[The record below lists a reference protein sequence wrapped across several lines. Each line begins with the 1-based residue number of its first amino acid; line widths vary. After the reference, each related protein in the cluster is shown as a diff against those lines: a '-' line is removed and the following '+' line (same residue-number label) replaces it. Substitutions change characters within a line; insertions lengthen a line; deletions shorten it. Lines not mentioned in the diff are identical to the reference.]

1 MSYKSTPKVELHL
14 HFEGAAPPDFIRQ
27 LAFEQ
32 KVDLSKIFNEDGSYK
47 YRDFDHFLEVYEAAT
62 SVLKTPEHFA
72 RLCSAVLERSAE
84 NGVVYCE
91 TFLSPD
97 FCGGADVS
105 AWREYLHAIEEAAA
119 KADRDMGITLRGIVT
134 PIRHFGPE
142 QAKKAALC
150 AAETKGD
157 FIVGLGMGGAEMMHR
172 PGDFAYSSE
181 EEKKKIKSIIQN
193 KGYDAVVLTVMK
205 EKQELVKTEIEG
217 SHYAGGTY
225 YGYYPRYYGGF
236 TRFYVNPMSYTTL
249 GNYVEETS
257 TTYTSANY
265 VLETL
270 VFNLDNEAD
279 KELVAVVTTRL
290 EEPDNA
296 AEAASTCVKA
306 ITKRF
311 N

>member
-1 MSYKSTPKVELHL
+1 MKNKLTLPFLLGILFLLNSCSSAKVL
-14 HFEGAAPPDFIRQ
+14 
-27 LAFEQ
+27 
-32 KVDLSKIFNEDGSYK
+32 N
-47 YRDFDHFLEVYEAAT
+47 T
-62 SVLKTPEHFA
+62 
-72 RLCSAVLERSAE
+72 
-84 NGVVYCE
+84 
-91 TFLSPD
+91 
-97 FCGGADVS
+97 
-105 AWREYLHAIEEAAA
+105 W
-119 KADRDMGITLRGIVT
+119 KADDIAEVKDNNMLVVARTNDNAVRIVFENE
-134 PIRHFGPE
+134 IVE
-142 QAKKAALC
+142 QLTKK
-150 AAETKGD
+150 
-157 FIVGLGMGGAEMMHR
+157 GLKASASFNVFPDLKPNQELT
-172 PGDFAYSSE
+172 E

-236 TRFYVNPMSYTTL
+236 ARFYVNPMSYTTL

-296 AEAASTCVKA
+296 AEAASTYVKA
-306 ITKRF
+306 IAKRF